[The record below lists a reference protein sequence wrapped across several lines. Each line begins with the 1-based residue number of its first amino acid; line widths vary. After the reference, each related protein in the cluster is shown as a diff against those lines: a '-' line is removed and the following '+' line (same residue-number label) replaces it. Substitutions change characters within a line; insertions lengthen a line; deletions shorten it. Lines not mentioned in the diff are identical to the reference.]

1 MKNKKLLF
9 ALALNAFSTSIVNA
23 NDQAVKKYN
32 ILYNNMVKNIDL
44 EKTNESNYGLIEKV
58 LNQRNKELKDLYL
71 QNDYIVKP
79 EYLEWQIFFTGFY
92 NYADRGGNQK
102 NIFNKT
108 AADAKTVDLGMV
120 IPIKGI
126 KRNDLILNIT
136 SVNEPIVNVNLNPI
150 KAPEMTAPEVV
161 YTEIDFPN
169 IPIIGSIP

>member
-9 ALALNAFSTSIVNA
+9 ALALNAFSTSLVNA

-92 NYADRGGNQK
+92 NYVDRGGNQK
-102 NIFNKT
+102 NIFNK
-108 AADAKTVDLGMV
+108 K
-120 IPIKGI
+120 
-126 KRNDLILNIT
+126 
-136 SVNEPIVNVNLNPI
+136 
-150 KAPEMTAPEVV
+150 
-161 YTEIDFPN
+161 
-169 IPIIGSIP
+169 